1 MKKKIYTRPVCIM
14 LSQEMYEQVFA
25 LTDSW
30 EISVSDYIRVA
41 IDEMLKRTNDNK
53 GEIDNEDKNVS
64 HIHQSADRARALSKA
79 KNGRQAEKDQHVK
92 DHP

>member
-14 LSQEMYEQVFA
+14 LSQEMYEQVFE

-41 IDEMLKRTNDNK
+41 IHEMLKRTNDNK
-53 GEIDNEDKNVS
+53 GESNHEDKNVS
-64 HIHQSADRARALSKA
+64 HIDKSADRADNLSKA
-79 KNGRQAEKDQHVK
+79 QNDRQAATHHHVQ